1 MELFGLS
8 SYLSISFFMFAAG
21 LFAAASKRNVIGI
34 FMGIELI
41 LNAAALNF
49 AAMSRLA
56 AGTLDGQVVSLFII
70 VLAAAE
76 AAIAMA
82 LMLAVYKRYR
92 DINADNLESLKC

>member
-1 MELFGLS
+1 MELVSLQG
-8 SYLSISFFMFAAG
+8 YLAISFFMFAAG
-21 LFAAASKRNVIGI
+21 LLTVAGKRNIIGI
-34 FMGIELI
+34 FMGVELM

-49 AAMSRLA
+49 AAASRFA

-82 LMLAVYKRYR
+82 LMLAVYKRFR
-92 DINADNLESLKC
+92 DINADRLTTLKL